1 MCNSLEIYPVFRYY
15 KMGESSRGFLFYRAI
30 FPHLGYMLLSIKNSG
45 GVTGS
50 RGQSLDDPYVVFD
63 IETTGFSPVANR
75 IIEIGAVR
83 VEEGSIVDR
92 FSVFVNPQV
101 PIPFKIE
108 QLTGIN
114 DSMVVDAETIEEVL
128 PKFLEF
134 SKGWLILSND
144 LDSFLFAKNM

>member
-1 MCNSLEIYPVFRYY
+1 MPELSGSLYRRYY
-15 KMGESSRGFLFYRAI
+15 
-30 FPHLGYMLLSIKNSG
+30 
-45 GVTGS
+45 GS
-50 RGQSLDDPYVVFD
+50 LKPCIFD

-108 QLTGIN
+108 QLSGIN

-134 SKGWLILSND
+134 SKGAVMVCLLYTSPSPR
-144 LDSFLFAKNM
+144 DS

>member
-1 MCNSLEIYPVFRYY
+1 MQIALQNDKKVGKMPFAPTPYETVSYTHLDVY
-15 KMGESSRGFLFYRAI
+15 KR
-30 FPHLGYMLLSIKNSG
+30 
-45 GVTGS
+45 
-50 RGQSLDDPYVVFD
+50 Q
-63 IETTGFSPVANR
+63 PVANR

-83 VEEGSIVDR
+83 VKEGSIVDR

-134 SKGWLILSND
+134 SKGAVMVAHNAGFD
-144 LDSFLFAKNM
+144 MSFIIENCKRLGIEQDFTYVDTVGPVSYTHLPCTV